1 MNTKHLSQAITR
13 VYKSIKERLNMDF
26 VKDNLSWTHLAQS
39 QGSIFVIKVTV
50 ILVGKLVTNYNYCHV
65 LHKSF

>member
-39 QGSIFVIKVTV
+39 
-50 ILVGKLVTNYNYCHV
+50 
-65 LHKSF
+65 